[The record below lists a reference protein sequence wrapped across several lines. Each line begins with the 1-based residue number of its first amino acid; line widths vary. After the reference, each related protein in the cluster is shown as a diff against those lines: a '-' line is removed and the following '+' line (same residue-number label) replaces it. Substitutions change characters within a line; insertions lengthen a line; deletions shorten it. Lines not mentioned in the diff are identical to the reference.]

1 MGYRIGLDIGIT
13 SVGWSVIED
22 DSNGNPIRIIDLGS
36 RIFDAAEKP
45 KDGSPLAKERRDARG
60 LRRRLRRKKHR
71 IERTKRLLERYDII
85 TKKEIDEMYANQ
97 AHVKHLYNVYEL
109 RVLGIEQR
117 LTNKEL
123 ARVLI
128 SLVKKRGYKSNS
140 KAEESN
146 GEAGKLLTATREN
159 EILMQSKG
167 YRTVAEMY
175 LKDDKFKAKNKKGEI
190 LVDKDGTPLLKIK
203 NSTGDYK
210 NTTLRKLLIEE
221 IKLIL
226 NKQKELNSKITDDFI
241 TEYLKIFESQ
251 RNFDDGPGF
260 PSPYGGN
267 LIENMLGNCTFEKE
281 EKRAPKATYTFEYFK
296 FLQTLN
302 HIKIETINIKDDG
315 TINKEKRELRSEEKE
330 KLKELVFSKVTV
342 TYSDVRKTLQL
353 EPNQRFNMFTYRDLL
368 NYTEETNKEI
378 EKEKKLKE
386 FESYK
391 KNKNSIKSY

>member
-60 LRRRLRRKKHR
+60 LRRRLRRKKYR
-71 IERTKRLLERYDII
+71 VERTKRLLERYDII
-85 TKKEIDEMYANQ
+85 TKKEVDEMYANK

-109 RVLGIEQR
+109 RVLGIEQK

-146 GEAGKLLTATREN
+146 GEAGKLLTATRDN
-159 EILMQSKG
+159 ELLMQSKG

-175 LKDDKFKAKNKKGEI
+175 LKDDKFKAKDKNGEI
-190 LVDKDGTPLLKIK
+190 LVDKDGSPLLKIK

-210 NTTLRKLLIEE
+210 NTTLRKLLVEE
-221 IKLIL
+221 IKQI
-226 NKQKELNSKITDDFI
+226 QK
-241 TEYLKIFESQ
+241 
-251 RNFDDGPGF
+251 
-260 PSPYGGN
+260 
-267 LIENMLGNCTFEKE
+267 
-281 EKRAPKATYTFEYFK
+281 
-296 FLQTLN
+296 
-302 HIKIETINIKDDG
+302 TI
-315 TINKEKRELRSEEKE
+315 
-330 KLKELVFSKVTV
+330 
-342 TYSDVRKTLQL
+342 
-353 EPNQRFNMFTYRDLL
+353 
-368 NYTEETNKEI
+368 
-378 EKEKKLKE
+378 
-386 FESYK
+386 
-391 KNKNSIKSY
+391 